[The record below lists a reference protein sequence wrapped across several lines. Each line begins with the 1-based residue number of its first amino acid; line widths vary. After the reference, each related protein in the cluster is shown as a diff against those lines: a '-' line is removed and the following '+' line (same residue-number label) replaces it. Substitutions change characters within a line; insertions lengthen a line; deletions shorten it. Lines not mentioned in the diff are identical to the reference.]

1 MNKDDKNSGEKSQSS
16 VDECVPLTL
25 NQTAIKPTFADKN
38 TSEIKAHSFEDESP
52 EKSYF
57 TANEQNAAE
66 RVLIDYDKSLEAMVN
81 LGVYLKMELQKDGK
95 CFIGLGKYKLEKMC
109 EALTGQGDLH
119 RKVEVIGK
127 CLGKN

>member
-1 MNKDDKNSGEKSQSS
+1 M
-16 VDECVPLTL
+16 PLTL

-38 TSEIKAHSFEDESP
+38 STEMKGHSFEDESP

-66 RVLIDYDKSLEAMVN
+66 RVLIDYDKSLEAMEN
-81 LGVYLKMELQKDGK
+81 LGIYLKMALQKGDK
-95 CFIGLGKYKLEKMC
+95 CYIGLGKYKLEMMC

-119 RKVEVIGK
+119 KKVEVVSK